1 LTYEIPTGV
10 RAALFDI
17 DGTLTAGGEVWGPLV
32 KSPNVPSLRKAWLY
46 VTAIPHYGLSKAGV
60 VSQAGFRDR
69 WVRLMAW
76 LMTGWPYSQVQALC
90 RDIVHDHLMPALR
103 PDVVDI
109 LKRHNAAGH
118 PVILVSTMFGEIVGG
133 LAEQVGADARLGSEL
148 EIQNGVC
155 TGRIEG
161 QTCSGARKVDFAERY
176 LKQRLPDL
184 SLAVC
189 AAYADSASDIPFLSG
204 AGYPVAVYPDP
215 AMRRAASER
224 GWPVYEG

>member
-1 LTYEIPTGV
+1 LTYEIPPGA

-17 DGTLTAGGEVWGPLV
+17 DGTLTTGGEVWGPLV

-69 WVRLMAW
+69 WVRWMAW
-76 LMTGWPYSQVQALC
+76 LMTGWPYSRVQALC
-90 RDIVHDHLMPALR
+90 RGIVHDHLMPALR
-103 PDVVDI
+103 PDVLDI
-109 LKRHNAAGH
+109 LKRHSAAGH
-118 PVILVSTMFGEIVGG
+118 PAILISTMFGEIVSE
-133 LAEQVGADARLGSEL
+133 LAEQVGADAGLGSEL
-148 EIQNGVC
+148 EMRNGIC
-155 TGRIEG
+155 TGQIEG
-161 QTCSGARKVDFAERY
+161 QTCSGARKVGFAERY

-189 AAYADSASDIPFLSG
+189 AAYADSKSDILFLSG
-204 AGYPVAVYPDP
+204 AGYPVAVYPDA
-215 AMRRAASER
+215 AMRAAASER

>member
-1 LTYEIPTGV
+1 MSYEIPTGV

-32 KSPNVPSLRKAWLY
+32 KSPDVLPLRKAWLY
-46 VTAIPHYGLSKAGV
+46 MTVMPHYGLSKTGV

-76 LMTGWPYSQVQALC
+76 FMTGWPYSQVQALC
-90 RDIVHDHLMPALR
+90 SGIVHDHLMPGLR

-109 LKRHNAAGH
+109 LNRHGAEGH
-118 PVILVSTMFGEIVGG
+118 PVILVSTMFGEIVSD
-133 LAEQVGADARLGSEL
+133 LAEQVGADTGLGSQL
-148 EIQNGVC
+148 EIHDGVC

-176 LKQRLPDL
+176 LRQRLPDL

-204 AGYPVAVYPDP
+204 AGYPVAVYPDA
-215 AMRRAASER
+215 AMRAAASER
-224 GWPVYEG
+224 GWPIHER

>member
-32 KSPNVPSLRKAWLY
+32 KSPKVPPLRKAWLY
-46 VTAIPHYGLSKAGV
+46 VTAMPHYGLSKAGV

-90 RDIVHDHLMPALR
+90 NDIVHDHLMPALR

-109 LKRHNAAGH
+109 LKGHSAAGH

-133 LAEQVGADARLGSEL
+133 LAEEVGADAGLGSEL
-148 EIQNGVC
+148 EIQNGIC
-155 TGRIEG
+155 AGRIDG
-161 QTCSGARKVDFAERY
+161 QTCSGARKLDFVERY
-176 LKQRLPDL
+176 LKERLPEL
-184 SLAVC
+184 SLADC

-204 AGYPVAVYPDP
+204 AGYPVAVYPD
-215 AMRRAASER
+215 AVMRAAATER